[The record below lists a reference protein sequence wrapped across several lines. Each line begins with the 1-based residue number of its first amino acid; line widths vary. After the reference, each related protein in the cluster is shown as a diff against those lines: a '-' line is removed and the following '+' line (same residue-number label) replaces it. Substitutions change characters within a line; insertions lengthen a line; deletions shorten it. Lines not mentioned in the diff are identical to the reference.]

1 LPACPTKSAG
11 QDGTKQVG
19 AMGLQIADCG
29 LRIGQNTGDA
39 KLTNSQSGSERWIS
53 RCTIHAETSEALH
66 SAIRNPQSAIGER
79 GPASEFG
86 NPGIDDLADQIHG
99 NLGDRINDAA
109 QALQPQPFLQF
120 VAGMISIGLDC
131 NFIPNPPIY
140 DTCNA
145 TSCSW

>member
-1 LPACPTKSAG
+1 
-11 QDGTKQVG
+11 
-19 AMGLQIADCG
+19 MGLQIADCG

-53 RCTIHAETSEALH
+53 RCTIHAETREAL
-66 SAIRNPQSAIGER
+66 RSAIGER
-79 GPASEFG
+79 CSAGEFG
-86 NPGIDDLADQIHG
+86 NPGIDNLADQIHG
-99 NLGDRINDAA
+99 NLGDRIDDAV
-109 QALQPQPFLQF
+109 QALQPQQFLQF

-140 DTCNA
+140 DTCNV